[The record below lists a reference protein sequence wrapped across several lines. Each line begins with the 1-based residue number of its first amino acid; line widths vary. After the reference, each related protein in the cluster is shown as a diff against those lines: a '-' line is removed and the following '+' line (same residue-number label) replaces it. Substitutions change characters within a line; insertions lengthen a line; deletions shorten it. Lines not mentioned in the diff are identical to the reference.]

1 MTDVLIKMGNSD
13 RDSCEGQNMKAEIR
27 VGHPHMQRSLAK
39 RRKLRER
46 EAVDSP
52 CDPNKEMAL
61 WTC

>member
-1 MTDVLIKMGNSD
+1 
-13 RDSCEGQNMKAEIR
+13 MKAEIR

-39 RRKLRER
+39 RQKLRER